1 MPETFSGGCACGA
14 VRYESKGAPR
24 YMGNC
29 HCIDCQKATGGPYL
43 PAVMVRLSDFAVT
56 KGEPRMFESPADA
69 GHPMHRAF
77 CGDCGSP
84 VFLIN
89 EGNPKVRVIYAGSLD
104 DPSWYEPSRDIY
116 TVSAQPWDLMHPDL
130 PKHEGMPQ
138 R

>member
-1 MPETFSGGCACGA
+1 MPDFFSGGCACGSI
-14 VRYESKGAPR
+14 RYESKGAPK

-43 PAVMVRLSDFAVT
+43 PAVLVQLSNFTVT
-56 KGEPRMFESPADA
+56 KGAPRIFESAADA
-69 GHPMHRAF
+69 GHPMQRAF

-89 EGNPKVRVIYAGSLD
+89 SGNPGVRVIYAGSLD
-104 DPSWYEPSRDIY
+104 DPSWYQPSRDIY
-116 TVSAQPWDLMHPDL
+116 VASAQPWDLLHPDI
-130 PKHEGMPQ
+130 PKYDGMIP